1 MLMPTM
7 TNEKSAMSESIFVRT
22 EKFSMFKSNELTMFG
37 DISFHQYLCQS
48 SYVPSP
54 HSRNVTFN

>member
-1 MLMPTM
+1 MLMPTI

-37 DISFHQYLCQS
+37 DVSFQQYLCQS
-48 SYVPSP
+48 SCVPSL
-54 HSRNVTFN
+54 